1 MNINKIEIK
10 LEKKDEKSS
19 FSGVGILK
27 ALVFLLFSFSCFTG
41 TPQNDST
48 YSFLVAGHAYGAH
61 AGTNNGLHPPFLK
74 KLTENHDSVI
84 ALFLTGDI
92 VNQSTTASWNQVEK
106 ELSTLGLKSYFVMG
120 NHDNNSVGH
129 AVFAKKHGGTYY
141 SFIHKNE
148 LFVIL
153 NSTESDR
160 SISKNQLDF
169 LDNLISNTDA
179 KWERA
184 FIFFHEVIWNS
195 NYKYKSVHSNSRSR
209 YNQMVIISN
218 FWNEVYPRLNIH
230 YDKKFFL
237 FAGDVGGN
245 TDAIAAFCDRW
256 ENVTLLSSGM
266 GEVKDENYLKVNVL
280 PDTVTFQL
288 IPLNEGIKMKPVT
301 WYNIPEKPD
310 SITGPATV
318 FPLQSG
324 VGYYVSPVF
333 NATSYRWN
341 VTDGI
346 FGESDSTQIKLR
358 FNSDFKTGK
367 VSVTAI
373 NNGFGESEPV
383 ILEIQSE
390 DNTSVELNPAET
402 KIKILQEQ
410 FSILLNFYSDQSQK
424 VTVVIF
430 DQRGRTVFNKG
441 FLLYSGFSSKSINKN
456 LLGKGLSIVTIKTE
470 NELITKKIMLF

>member
-1 MNINKIEIK
+1 MNINKIEIR

-27 ALVFLLFSFSCFTG
+27 ALAFLLFSFSCFTG

-74 KLTENHDSVI
+74 KLTENHDSVM

-92 VNQSTTASWNQVEK
+92 VKQSTTASWNQVEK
-106 ELSTLGLKSYFVMG
+106 ELSTLGIKSYYVMG

-129 AVFAKKHGGTYY
+129 AVFAKKHAGAYY
-141 SFIHKNE
+141 SLIYKNE
-148 LFVIL
+148 LYVIL

-160 SISKNQLDF
+160 SISKKQLDF
-169 LDNLISNTDA
+169 LDNLISNTDT

-195 NYKYKSVHSNSRSR
+195 NIKYKSVRSNSRSR
-209 YNQMVIISN
+209 YNQIANISN
-218 FWNEVYPRLNIH
+218 FWNEVYPKLTAL
-230 YDKKFFL
+230 KGKEFFL

-245 TDAIAAFCDRW
+245 TDAIAASYDQW

-288 IPLNEGIKMKPVT
+288 IPLNDGINMKPIT

-310 SITGPATV
+310 SIFGPLTI
-318 FPLQSG
+318 FPLQS
-324 VGYYVSPVF
+324 
-333 NATSYRWN
+333 
-341 VTDGI
+341 
-346 FGESDSTQIKLR
+346 
-358 FNSDFKTGK
+358 
-367 VSVTAI
+367 
-373 NNGFGESEPV
+373 
-383 ILEIQSE
+383 
-390 DNTSVELNPAET
+390 
-402 KIKILQEQ
+402 
-410 FSILLNFYSDQSQK
+410 
-424 VTVVIF
+424 
-430 DQRGRTVFNKG
+430 
-441 FLLYSGFSSKSINKN
+441 
-456 LLGKGLSIVTIKTE
+456 
-470 NELITKKIMLF
+470 